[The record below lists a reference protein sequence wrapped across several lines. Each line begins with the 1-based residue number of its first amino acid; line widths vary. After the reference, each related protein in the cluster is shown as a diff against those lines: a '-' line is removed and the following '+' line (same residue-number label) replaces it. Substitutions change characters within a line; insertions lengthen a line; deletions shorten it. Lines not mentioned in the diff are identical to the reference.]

1 MKADATLNIR
11 TSNMPDPKS
20 KPSRLGAA
28 GTTML
33 KEYRIWLI
41 LLLLMAVAA
50 VASSG
55 NFLHVSNL
63 INDLFIA
70 APLGIAAIGETLVIL
85 TGGIDLSIASV
96 WILAAVV
103 GGTVVNQG
111 VSPLL
116 ALLIALL
123 VGALAGAVNGLI
135 VVFLKVS
142 PLIVTLGMVAMAEG
156 AARIYTSNNPILSL
170 PSSFRAFGNSS
181 AGLLPGQVLVWLVLV
196 IMMSLVLGRTI
207 LGKTIYAVG
216 GNPIA
221 SRYFGLP
228 VDACL
233 LTVYCLSGVFAALA
247 GTLQSAY
254 LNIAVPNADFT
265 TLFDVIAGVVIGGT
279 SLFGGEGKLVNT
291 MCGVLVVVVIEN
303 VLRIVGVSQLV
314 FQAVVGLI
322 IVGAVFLNVGLRG
335 KSRDRVRQKGI

>member
-1 MKADATLNIR
+1 MRIDTTPNIG
-11 TSNMPDPKS
+11 TSEARGFKTGRS
-20 KPSRLGAA
+20 ALAEVVKH
-28 GTTML
+28 
-33 KEYRIWLI
+33 YRIWLI
-41 LLLLMAVAA
+41 LLLLMMIATA
-50 VASSG
+50 ASSG
-55 NFLHVSNL
+55 IFIRPSNL

-85 TGGIDLSIASV
+85 TGGIDLSVASV

-103 GGTVVNQG
+103 AGTVANQG
-111 VSPLL
+111 APPPV

-123 VGALAGAVNGLI
+123 VGALAGAINGL
-135 VVFLKVS
+135 VVIFLKVS
-142 PLIVTLGMVAMAEG
+142 PLIVTLGMLVMAE
-156 AARIYTSNNPILSL
+156 AMARIYTSNNPILSL
-170 PSSFRAFGNSS
+170 PVGFQALGNSS
-181 AGLLPGQVLVWLVLV
+181 VGPLPGQVLVWIVLV
-196 IMMSLVLGRTI
+196 IAMGIVIARTI

-233 LTVYCLSGVFAALA
+233 FTVYCLSGVFAALA

-254 LNIAVPNADFT
+254 LNIAVPNADLT
-265 TLFDVIAGVVIGGT
+265 TLFDVIAGVVIGGA

-291 MCGVLVVVVIEN
+291 MGGVLVVVVIEN
-303 VLRIVGVSQLV
+303 TLRIVGVSQLV

-335 KSRDRVRQKGI
+335 KTSDRVRQKGI

>member
-1 MKADATLNIR
+1 MKTETTPNTRL
-11 TSNMPDPKS
+11 SNAK
-20 KPSRLGAA
+20 
-28 GTTML
+28 GTRSGL
-33 KEYRIWLI
+33 ALPRAVVRQYRIWLV
-41 LLLLMAVAA
+41 LLLLMVIAA
-50 VASSG
+50 AASSG
-55 NFLHVSNL
+55 NFIHLSNL

-85 TGGIDLSIASV
+85 TGGIDLSVASV

-103 GGTVVNQG
+103 AGAAANQG
-111 VSPLL
+111 IPPLA

-123 VGALAGAVNGLI
+123 VGALVGAINGL
-135 VVFLKVS
+135 VVIFLKVS
-142 PLIVTLGMVAMAEG
+142 PLIVTLGMLVMAEG
-156 AARIYTSNNPILSL
+156 AARIFTSNNPILSL
-170 PSSFRAFGNSS
+170 PAAFQALGATSF
-181 AGLLPGQVLVWLVLV
+181 GLLPVQVLVWIALVVLMGV
-196 IMMSLVLGRTI
+196 IVGRTV

-216 GNPIA
+216 GNPTA

-233 LTVYCLSGVFAALA
+233 FTVYCLSGVFAALA

-254 LNIAVPNADFT
+254 LNIALPNADLT
-265 TLFDVIAGVVIGGT
+265 TLFDVIAGVVIGGA

-291 MCGVLVVVVIEN
+291 MGGVLVVVVIEN
-303 VLRIVGVSQLV
+303 TLRIVGVSQLV

-335 KSRDRVRQKGI
+335 KTNDRVHQKGI